1 MSVGV
6 DASDD
11 AGRKIIG
18 FPNPVNEKAART
30 VAGGVMLLCSVTL
43 VLSLTVGDRW
53 LGSRCRSHW
62 GLSRGCSQ
70 VPD

>member
-30 VAGGVMLLCSVTL
+30 VAGGVLLLCSITL
-43 VLSLTVGDRW
+43 VLSLTLGDQSLW
-53 LGSRCRSHW
+53 LTVPIAV
-62 GLSRGCSQ
+62 CSA

>member
-18 FPNPVNEKAART
+18 FPNPVNEKAARA
-30 VAGGVMLLCSVTL
+30 VAGGVLLLCSVTL
-43 VLSLTVGDRW
+43 VLSLLSATD
-53 LGSRCRSHW
+53 GSGLRCRLHW